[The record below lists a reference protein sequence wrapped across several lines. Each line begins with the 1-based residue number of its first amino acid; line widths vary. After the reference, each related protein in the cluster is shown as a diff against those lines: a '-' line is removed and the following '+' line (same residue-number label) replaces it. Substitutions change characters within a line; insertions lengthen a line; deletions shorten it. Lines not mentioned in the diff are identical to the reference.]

1 MRFKGPGPSSDNF
14 ASVYQSN
21 TGQNALGKSVK
32 IGLMLHS
39 QSLPDQKKPRI
50 LRDLCLL
57 SRTLGAETDEVTLG
71 LTELLTVSGAI
82 EMKVVPVWTS

>member
-1 MRFKGPGPSSDNF
+1 MERQCQSEVDVGALQRAESFV
-14 ASVYQSN
+14 SVEQL
-21 TGQNALGKSVK
+21 AVK

-57 SRTLGAETDEVTLG
+57 SRTLGLETDEVTFG
-71 LTELLTVSGAI
+71 LAELLTVSGAI
-82 EMKVVPVWTS
+82 EMKVVPVCTS